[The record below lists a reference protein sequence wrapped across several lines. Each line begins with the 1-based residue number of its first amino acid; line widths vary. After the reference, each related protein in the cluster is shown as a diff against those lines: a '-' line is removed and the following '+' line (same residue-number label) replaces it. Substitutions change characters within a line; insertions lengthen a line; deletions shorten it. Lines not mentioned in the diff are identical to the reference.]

1 MVTAIEP
8 DVDDPMVSP
17 LSVNLTAALPVMN
30 APDVV
35 ITADVAVVMPLVAV
49 RPGTLD
55 PTVGVSDDAK
65 KPEGYA
71 IVMVVPE
78 GMGMYAVRARVI
90 VMEDLSAI

>member
-30 APDVV
+30 TLDVV
-35 ITADVAVVMPLVAV
+35 ITTDVAVVMPLVAV
-49 RPGTLD
+49 RPETLD
-55 PTVGVSDDAK
+55 PTVGVTYDAK

-71 IVMVVPE
+71 IVTVVPE
-78 GMGMYAVRARVI
+78 GMCMYAVRARVI
-90 VMEDLSAI
+90 VMEDLTAI